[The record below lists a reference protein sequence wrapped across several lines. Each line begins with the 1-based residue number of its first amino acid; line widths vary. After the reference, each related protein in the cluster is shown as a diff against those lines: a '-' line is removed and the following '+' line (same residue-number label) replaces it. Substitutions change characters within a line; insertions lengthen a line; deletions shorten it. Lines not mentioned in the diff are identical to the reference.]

1 MERISR
7 FRGRV
12 LLLLFI
18 VLLGFFAFS
27 LYDVQ
32 IIQTGGQPADNTT
45 TYTTE
50 TRVKAARGEILDS
63 NGNVLVSNR
72 ASYDLVLNHYVI
84 LSSDG
89 TNANLYRL
97 VKTCDEKGIKYNDHF
112 PVTAPPYTYTL
123 DSQNSIWRGYF
134 QAFLAE
140 DNLDSDITAPLL
152 MEKLRTR
159 YRIPEDWSDEDARKV
174 VGLRYEL
181 SLRQTPSIRS
191 LSNFVFLTDATD
203 DELSAIVELNIP
215 GMRVEPST
223 VREYNTTYAAHILG
237 AVGAM
242 NPEQWEHYKNVP
254 GYAMD
259 SEIGLSGLEG
269 AYEEFLHGVDGTRV
283 DTVTADGTLISSYY
297 SVEPQA
303 GSNVEVSID
312 INMQMAAE
320 TKLASVIENLRAQ
333 EKEDADGKDA
343 EGGAVVAMDV
353 KTGQVLVCASYP
365 TYDPAEYFTKYNEL
379 STQDFNPLYNRALL
393 NAYPPGSTYKMATII
408 AAMENEIIYP
418 YTVIYD
424 KGLYDRYEDFKVSC
438 LQWSS
443 SGGRYTHKEVDAV
456 RALKVSCN
464 YFFYV
469 ISEKLKIADLD
480 EVAKRLG
487 LGEPTGIELYE
498 STGYRANPETK
509 KWLYSDPDYQTWVAG
524 DMLTCVIGQSDNR
537 FTPMQLCVYTAAIA
551 NKGDRYKATFM
562 NRIVSADYTTLLAEN
577 KPQLVDHLE
586 MSTTT
591 YTTVKQ
597 GMWQVANESG
607 GTAYSVFKNFP
618 ITIGAKTG
626 TAEQFWGQSDNGAFV
641 CFAPF
646 DDPQIAIAVYVE
658 KGGHGSTVAS
668 VAKDILSIYFD
679 VDDVSD
685 VIVYENKI
693 N

>member
-97 VKTCDEKGIKYNDHF
+97 VKTCDEKGIKYNVHF

-159 YRIPEDWSDEDARKV
+159 YRIPADWSDEDARKV

-181 SLRQTPSIRS
+181 SLRQTSSIRS

-242 NPEQWEHYKNVP
+242 NPEQWEHYKKVP

-269 AYEEFLHGVDGTRV
+269 AY
-283 DTVTADGTLISSYY
+283 
-297 SVEPQA
+297 
-303 GSNVEVSID
+303 
-312 INMQMAAE
+312 
-320 TKLASVIENLRAQ
+320 
-333 EKEDADGKDA
+333 
-343 EGGAVVAMDV
+343 
-353 KTGQVLVCASYP
+353 
-365 TYDPAEYFTKYNEL
+365 
-379 STQDFNPLYNRALL
+379 
-393 NAYPPGSTYKMATII
+393 
-408 AAMENEIIYP
+408 
-418 YTVIYD
+418 
-424 KGLYDRYEDFKVSC
+424 
-438 LQWSS
+438 
-443 SGGRYTHKEVDAV
+443 
-456 RALKVSCN
+456 
-464 YFFYV
+464 
-469 ISEKLKIADLD
+469 
-480 EVAKRLG
+480 
-487 LGEPTGIELYE
+487 
-498 STGYRANPETK
+498 
-509 KWLYSDPDYQTWVAG
+509 
-524 DMLTCVIGQSDNR
+524 
-537 FTPMQLCVYTAAIA
+537 
-551 NKGDRYKATFM
+551 
-562 NRIVSADYTTLLAEN
+562 
-577 KPQLVDHLE
+577 
-586 MSTTT
+586 
-591 YTTVKQ
+591 
-597 GMWQVANESG
+597 
-607 GTAYSVFKNFP
+607 
-618 ITIGAKTG
+618 
-626 TAEQFWGQSDNGAFV
+626 
-641 CFAPF
+641 
-646 DDPQIAIAVYVE
+646 
-658 KGGHGSTVAS
+658 
-668 VAKDILSIYFD
+668 
-679 VDDVSD
+679 
-685 VIVYENKI
+685 
-693 N
+693 